1 MKNNRHFGAILSL
14 SLAVAM
20 PTVLIASPEFLAY
33 EGRNAIHDGQGG
45 EKKNVEGVDFWF
57 NGDPPHRFKVLGA
70 ITDRRMKT
78 GIYGMIR
85 MSGLEPEIAKLA
97 KNAGGDAVILENEG
111 DDVIG
116 VGGSG
121 YAFGNR
127 YGSGMSAF
135 GTAYSAPVKAHISR
149 YMVVKYLPDDAP
161 AQASLPPAASPAAPP
176 ISGTTPPTPAAAPP
190 Q

>member
-97 KNAGGDAVILENEG
+97 KNAGGDARVEPDERHDLVLPE
-111 DDVIG
+111 VA
-116 VGGSG
+116 VL
-121 YAFGNR
+121 AR
-127 YGSGMSAF
+127 
-135 GTAYSAPVKAHISR
+135 
-149 YMVVKYLPDDAP
+149 VVHDLLHRNLPRDAP
-161 AQASLPPAASPAAPP
+161 GLEVGCRRRRRRCCDRA
-176 ISGTTPPTPAAAPP
+176 
-190 Q
+190 